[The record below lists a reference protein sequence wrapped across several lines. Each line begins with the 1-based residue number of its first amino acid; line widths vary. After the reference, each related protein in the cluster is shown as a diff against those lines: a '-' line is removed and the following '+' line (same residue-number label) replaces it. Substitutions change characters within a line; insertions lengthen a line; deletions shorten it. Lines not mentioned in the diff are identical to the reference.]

1 MLIKQEISLEPYIV
15 TEDDEVGATETS
27 LIVKITQA
35 IKKFKIYNSARRILF
50 NNKLIINI

>member
-27 LIVKITQA
+27 LIVKITQGPL
-35 IKKFKIYNSARRILF
+35 KNLKS
-50 NNKLIINI
+50 IIQREEFCLTTN